1 MRGNYWATMVFFNAG
16 GKRWA
21 NWNREMVRTYVTG
34 QHRLANTGYKDPK
47 GHPQELGY
55 WTCEDMH
62 ISRDTTG
69 MEIIT
74 TCYVAQQLMVYYRY
88 LPTSSREAWNAE
100 EEKPATP
107 IETGDV
113 TVDLGDL

>member
-1 MRGNYWATMVFFNAG
+1 MITM
-16 GKRWA
+16 
-21 NWNREMVRTYVTG
+21 NRKGILGVAMGSSEAVGYV
-34 QHRLANTGYKDPK
+34 DPK
-47 GHPQELGY
+47 GAKRDLGY

-107 IETGDV
+107 VETGDV
-113 TVDLGDL
+113 AVDLGDL